1 MKNLFI
7 TLAIIALGLSACN
20 ESSKGYDLSGTIDG
34 LSNNEM
40 ILQFVTFKNITDI
53 DTTTAD
59 AEGNYDFEGVV
70 AEPGFYR
77 ISANG
82 KYWMLRLDNEKVVY
96 NADFNDDLLEKVEV
110 LESEKAKGFQE
121 VIAFFI
127 AKQNELSAFG
137 QQYQTKQMAGAPAA
151 ELKAIEDQYIAAEKS
166 MKDEVIARIE
176 NTTDPVTGIYLMSA
190 LKSAEDL
197 DFVKAKLDE
206 YTALQPKSTY
216 IVEMREQ
223 LKASEDQLAQQEAL
237 KKAQESANQKVAIGL
252 EAPEIVQ
259 KNPQGVDLTLSSLKG
274 KVVLIDFWASWC
286 KPCRIEN
293 PTVVK
298 AYNNYKDKGFTV
310 MSVSLDKDRNAWINA
325 IGQDNLIWPN
335 HVSDLQF
342 WNNAAAKTYGVQ
354 SIPAA
359 FLVDENGIIIAKDLR
374 GPALEAKLKEVL
386 G

>member
-20 ESSKGYDLSGTIDG
+20 ESSKGYDLSGKIDG

-59 AEGNYDFEGVV
+59 AEGNYAFEGVV